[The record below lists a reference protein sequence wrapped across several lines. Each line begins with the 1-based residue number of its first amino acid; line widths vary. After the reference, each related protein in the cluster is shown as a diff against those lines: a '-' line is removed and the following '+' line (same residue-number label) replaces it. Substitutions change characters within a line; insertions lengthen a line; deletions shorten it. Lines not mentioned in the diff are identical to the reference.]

1 MGFCLNGQFDE
12 NREPAYSLADHYM
25 NSVRAEKN
33 FLHLYFHPSSLEHV
47 PPRPVCVTAGLKSGR
62 VQREHVPASA
72 CTCMFSRNNEKNK
85 QNASVDTK
93 QHRFHCVDY
102 VRTASLLNKLMEI

>member
-33 FLHLYFHPSSLEHV
+33 FLHLYFLPSSLEHV
-47 PPRPVCVTAGLKSGR
+47 CPPVCVTAGLKSGR
-62 VQREHVPASA
+62 VQRELVPASE
-72 CTCMFSRNNEKNK
+72 CTCMFSRNNEKNM
-85 QNASVDTK
+85 
-93 QHRFHCVDY
+93 
-102 VRTASLLNKLMEI
+102 VRITNKMLRSPSNIGFIV